1 MLQFRVVNYGKML
14 YESLRAYFS
23 INSSGNL
30 SQLYLFLLACL
41 YPLQPAFDD
50 YDTFRIK
57 KQIIANCKWQI
68 GQLTNVLNY
77 FFDPVSKRITITQ
90 SVLASVDDPVFM
102 ETPINFDP
110 EYPETTTIFEPIFRG
125 LYNRTNVTFN
135 VPSTVDQSELISIIE
150 QIKING
156 INYSIHTIS

>member
-102 ETPINFDP
+102 ETPINFEKIKNLSNFLCIFSDNDP
-110 EYPETTTIFEPIFRG
+110 YVPVSDTKIFRK
-125 LYNRTNVTFN
+125 
-135 VPSTVDQSELISIIE
+135 ELDAKIVIE
-150 QIKING
+150 HDKC
-156 INYSIHTIS
+156 HFTD

>member
-1 MLQFRVVNYGKML
+1 MLQFRIVNYGKML

-41 YPLQPAFDD
+41 YPLQPIWDN
-50 YDTFRIK
+50 YDAFRIK

-77 FFDPVSKRITITQ
+77 FFDPVSKRIAITQ
-90 SVLASVDDPVFM
+90 SVLISIDDPVFAV
-102 ETPINFDP
+102 TPINFDP
-110 EYPETTTIFEPIFRG
+110 VYPETTTIFEPVFKG
-125 LYNRTNVTFN
+125 LYNRSNTIFS
-135 VPSTVDQSELISIIE
+135 VPVAVDQSELISIIE

-156 INYSIHTIS
+156 INYIIQTI